1 MTPPEIDV
9 EETRP
14 TLTWERLKI
23 TPQQKAKALLAS
35 RLAAGANVLLATGQ
49 IDRERHAAILKM
61 LAPDLR
67 PIVGALNRHFAKSQT
82 LEGKKP

>member
-1 MTPPEIDV
+1 MNE
-9 EETRP
+9 RK

-35 RLAAGANVLLATGQ
+35 RLAAGANLLLATGE
-49 IDRERHAAILKM
+49 IDKARHTEILKM

-67 PIVGALNRHFAKSQT
+67 PIVGALNQHFT
-82 LEGKKP
+82 TPGDRP